1 MVDRGTVV
9 DVDNEL
15 EAFDVQSIKFLVKNF
30 IHHVKLKKCLS
41 LLDVFTA
48 LEVVKHITENN
59 WKEFLS
65 ECLLMIGKRNI
76 IHILGLNSSDIEER
90 IQRKE
95 GFLIPFRTALYNI
108 AEDLD
113 STEIEKLKQEAINM
127 VPNIIPALRKV
138 TSMYDFLDILEK
150 RLLISHHSSDIF
162 LVMLER
168 INRSDLG
175 IFIRDFS
182 GGFYHMTRPYSG
194 MCVIINNK
202 TFSKESKLLPRR
214 GTEFDEERLSQT
226 FTKLKFKT
234 CIYRDLSAEEIVEK
248 ITELAEVDHSKY
260 GACVVCILSHGNETA
275 VLGSYG
281 HSVGINHLTSLL
293 SPRNCQS
300 LTGKP
305 KLLFIQACR
314 GIRDQTIQ
322 NNNKGQIEEEQHD
335 IGDTNSDIQY
345 IPPPS
350 DPPLGEPRELGD
362 INSDIQYLP
371 PPPDTALRGPHDIAD
386 INGDIQCLPP
396 QPDPPLGEPH
406 SLQGEFDFLLGY
418 ATTPG
423 YVSYRDCKQGTVYV
437 RTLTEELMAYS
448 DRLDLL
454 SILTIV
460 TNKLSDMNIDG
471 GAGKVHK
478 QCPMPQFS
486 LTKKLYFFPENFV

>member
-15 EAFDVQSIKFLVKNF
+15 QSFDVQSIKFLVKNL
-30 IHHVKLKKCLS
+30 IHHVQLKQCSS

-48 LEVVKHITENN
+48 LEIVKHITENN

-65 ECLLMIGKRNI
+65 ECLFMIGKRNI
-76 IHILGLNSSDIEER
+76 IHILGLNSSQIEER

-113 STEIEKLKQEAINM
+113 SKEIEKLKQEAIDM

-138 TSMYDFLDILEK
+138 TSMYDFLDVLEK
-150 RLLISHHSSDIF
+150 RMLISHHSSDIL

-175 IFIRDFS
+175 IFIKEFS
-182 GGFYHMTRPYSG
+182 GGFYHMTRPCSG

-202 TFSKESKLLPRR
+202 TFSEESKLPPRR
-214 GTEFDEERLSQT
+214 GTEYDEERLSAT
-226 FTKLKFKT
+226 FTKLKFMT
-234 CIYRDLSAEEIVEK
+234 CIYRDLPAEEIVAK
-248 ITELAEVDHSKY
+248 ITELSKFDHSKY
-260 GACVVCILSHGNETA
+260 GACVVCILSHGSETA
-275 VLGSYG
+275 VFGRYG
-281 HSVGINHLTSLL
+281 HSVRINHLTSLL
-293 SPRNCQS
+293 SSRNCQS

-314 GIRDQTIQ
+314 GTRDQTIQ
-322 NNNKGQIEEEQHD
+322 NNNDEQKEEKQHD
-335 IGDTNSDIQY
+335 T
-345 IPPPS
+345 
-350 DPPLGEPRELGD
+350 GD
-362 INSDIQYLP
+362 INRDIQYLP
-371 PPPDTALRGPHDIAD
+371 PPPDPT
-386 INGDIQCLPP
+386 
-396 QPDPPLGEPH
+396 LGETH

-423 YVSYRDCKQGTVYV
+423 YVSYRDCNQGTFYV
-437 RTLTEELMAYS
+437 RTLTDELMAYS

-486 LTKKLYFFPENFV
+486 LTKKLYFFPENFI

>member
-1 MVDRGTVV
+1 
-9 DVDNEL
+9 EL
-15 EAFDVQSIKFLVKNF
+15 
-30 IHHVKLKKCLS
+30 LKTFRQLNYKIERHEDLKS
-41 LLDVFTA
+41 HQI
-48 LEVVKHITENN
+48 LEVADTLSKQDHSRYSSMVVCILSHGGLRSVYGVDGFPVPVRNLTEKFTGSNCKSLAGKPKLFFVQACQGSKEQTVQQIRDSCNDDTINHI
-59 WKEFLS
+59 
-65 ECLLMIGKRNI
+65 
-76 IHILGLNSSDIEER
+76 DIC
-90 IQRKE
+90 
-95 GFLIPFRTALYNI
+95 
-108 AEDLD
+108 
-113 STEIEKLKQEAINM
+113 
-127 VPNIIPALRKV
+127 
-138 TSMYDFLDILEK
+138 
-150 RLLISHHSSDIF
+150 ISHRMSEHVLNDCLAI
-162 LVMLER
+162 
-168 INRSDLG
+168 
-175 IFIRDFS
+175 DFS

-275 VLGSYG
+275 VFGSYG

-322 NNNKGQIEEEQHD
+322 NNNIGQIEEEQHD

-386 INGDIQCLPP
+386 INGDTQCLPP

>member
-30 IHHVKLKKCLS
+30 IHHVQLKKCLS

-65 ECLLMIGKRNI
+65 ECLFMIGKRNI
-76 IHILGLNSSDIEER
+76 IHILGLNSSEIEER

-150 RLLISHHSSDIF
+150 WLLISHHSSDIF

-194 MCVIINNK
+194 KLFMRYMYLTYMRKII
-202 TFSKESKLLPRR
+202 SS
-214 GTEFDEERLSQT
+214 ERLSQT

-275 VLGSYG
+275 VFGSYG

-322 NNNKGQIEEEQHD
+322 NNNKGQIEEQQHD

-396 QPDPPLGEPH
+396 LPDPQLGEQH

>member
-30 IHHVKLKKCLS
+30 IHHVQLKKCLS

-65 ECLLMIGKRNI
+65 ECLFMIGKRNI
-76 IHILGLNSSDIEER
+76 IHILGLNSSEIEER

-175 IFIRDFS
+175 IFIKDFS

-260 GACVVCILSHGNETA
+260 GACVVCILSHGYETA
-275 VLGSYG
+275 VFGSYG

-322 NNNKGQIEEEQHD
+322 NNNKGQI
-335 IGDTNSDIQY
+335 
-345 IPPPS
+345 
-350 DPPLGEPRELGD
+350 
-362 INSDIQYLP
+362 
-371 PPPDTALRGPHDIAD
+371 
-386 INGDIQCLPP
+386 
-396 QPDPPLGEPH
+396 
-406 SLQGEFDFLLGY
+406 
-418 ATTPG
+418 
-423 YVSYRDCKQGTVYV
+423 V
-437 RTLTEELMAYS
+437 
-448 DRLDLL
+448 
-454 SILTIV
+454 
-460 TNKLSDMNIDG
+460 
-471 GAGKVHK
+471 
-478 QCPMPQFS
+478 
-486 LTKKLYFFPENFV
+486 